1 MELASGFRLA
11 DREVWPQEGRIVGPS
26 GSVHVEPK
34 TMAVLLEL
42 ARHGGAVVSR
52 EQIHAVVWPRQVVTD
67 DVLTRCVSQLRRA
80 LGDRS
85 GEPRFVQ
92 TIARRGYRLLAR
104 AVPLPGA
111 TPSREPETLLVLPFA
126 GYSAEI
132 EPWLL
137 DGLTELLITRLASL
151 PGLRVISRTTA
162 MKFRGATDSIPAIA
176 AQVGATWVVEGSV
189 LGSAERLQVV
199 AQLIDAQTD
208 THAWAGQYLRD
219 VTDLLLLQNAI
230 AEKIAGAVERT
241 LGHPDEQADW
251 NVRLPAAA
259 MRDYLR
265 GRYLV
270 SRRSA
275 VDLREALTHLERV
288 SNVAPDYAPA
298 WASQA
303 EIRMLLA
310 HYGAEP
316 SQTSVA
322 ATRALLQR
330 ALTIDPHQPIALA
343 CLGAVSFFFDRE
355 FDTARSYL
363 RQALDRLPSYAV
375 ALLTLGNVHAASRQF
390 EEAEEWVAQAL
401 LVDPLDVGILMNLGD
416 HRILSGRYQA
426 AVDALEQAQQLVPGH
441 RPSGLRLAWAA
452 ALAGRRDI
460 ADATLNDMLPAE
472 GKPDAAWWEYE
483 ALVAAALGEPSRA
496 ATAADMLDRQ
506 AKAGFV
512 GPWSRARALAAAG
525 RKDQAIAA
533 LSVCIDERSSSVPFM
548 AVTPAFAS
556 LSAEPAF
563 RELVRRAR
571 LV

>member
-1 MELASGFRLA
+1 MQLASGFRLA
-11 DREVWPQEGRIVGPS
+11 DREVWPEEGRIVGPS
-26 GSVHVEPK
+26 GSVRVEPK

-42 ARHGGAVVSR
+42 ARQGGAVVTR

-67 DVLTRCVSQLRRA
+67 DVLTRCVGQLRRA
-80 LGDRS
+80 LGDTSRES
-85 GEPRFVQ
+85 RFVQ

-104 AVPLPGA
+104 VVPLPGA
-111 TPSREPETLLVLPFA
+111 TASREPETLLVLPFA

-137 DGLTELLITRLASL
+137 DGLTELLITRLASVA
-151 PGLRVISRTTA
+151 GLRVISRTTA
-162 MKFRGATDSIPAIA
+162 MKFRNTTDSIPAIA

-199 AQLIDAQTD
+199 AQLIDARTD
-208 THAWAGQYLRD
+208 THSWSGQYLRD

-230 AEKIAGAVERT
+230 AENISAAVERT
-241 LGHPDEQADW
+241 LGQPDERGDW
-251 NVRLPAAA
+251 NIRLPATA

-275 VDLREALTHLERV
+275 DDLREALTYFERV
-288 SNVAPDYAPA
+288 TNAAADYAPA

-316 SQTSVA
+316 SRTSVA

-330 ALTIDPHQPIALA
+330 ALTIDPQQPIALA
-343 CLGAVSFFFDRE
+343 CLGAVSFFFDRD
-355 FDTARSYL
+355 FDAARRYL

-375 ALLTLGNVHAASRQF
+375 ALLTLGNVHAVCREF

-416 HRILSGRYQA
+416 HRILSGRYAA
-426 AVDALEQAQQLVPGH
+426 AVDALEQAQQLAPGH

-452 ALAGRRDI
+452 ALAGRRDV
-460 ADATLNDMLPAE
+460 AEATLDCMVPSD

-496 ATAADMLDRQ
+496 AAAADGLDQQ
-506 AKAGFV
+506 AMAGFV
-512 GPWSRARALAAAG
+512 SPWSRARVLAAAG
-525 RKDQAIAA
+525 RKDQAIGA
-533 LSVCIDERSSSVPFM
+533 LSVCVDERSSSVPFM

-556 LSAEPAF
+556 LSNEPAF
-563 RELVRRAR
+563 RELLRRAR